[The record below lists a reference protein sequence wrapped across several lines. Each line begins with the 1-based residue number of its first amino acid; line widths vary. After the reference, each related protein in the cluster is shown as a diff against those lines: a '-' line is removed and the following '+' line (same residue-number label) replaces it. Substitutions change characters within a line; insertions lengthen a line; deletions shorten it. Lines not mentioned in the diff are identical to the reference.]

1 MGFKGEGAVK
11 GDPEVS
17 GLSGKLVRHK
27 QTWSWWLAP
36 EEFELTIQAHI
47 PRMELEPGVV
57 SELERRL

>member
-1 MGFKGEGAVK
+1 ME
-11 GDPEVS
+11 
-17 GLSGKLVRHK
+17 LV
-27 QTWSWWLAP
+27 AP